1 MHCKL
6 HYISKAFGPKIWPDL
21 ETKWQNVI
29 SRWGLVRPHEPYHG
43 LERGLLLFDLLI
55 ERFLVAL
62 SSVLL
67 IELSHADKKFFIK
80 PELNHWKI
88 NNHRKTY
95 PWRSNFSESGWQYHR
110 WFTAACELLY
120 IFPRIIKH
128 RIEISVSDQV
138 QNRNGMLITDSAC
151 LCQKQRGQINIS
163 CVNKEKITYSRPF
176 ADNNHQDHSGS
187 F

>member
-21 ETKWQNVI
+21 ETKWQSVI

-55 ERFLVAL
+55 EHFLVAL

-80 PELNHWKI
+80 PELNHWNI

-110 WFTAACELLY
+110 WFYCCV
-120 IFPRIIKH
+120 RITLHFSSDYQASHWDFCFRSSPKSQWH
-128 RIEISVSDQV
+128 VDYWFSMPVSETTRSNQYKLR
-138 QNRNGMLITDSAC
+138 Q
-151 LCQKQRGQINIS
+151 
-163 CVNKEKITYSRPF
+163 
-176 ADNNHQDHSGS
+176 
-187 F
+187 

>member
-6 HYISKAFGPKIWPDL
+6 HYISKAFGPKISPDL

-67 IELSHADKKFFIK
+67 IELSHADKNFFIK
-80 PELNHWKI
+80 PELNH
-88 NNHRKTY
+88 
-95 PWRSNFSESGWQYHR
+95 
-110 WFTAACELLY
+110 
-120 IFPRIIKH
+120 
-128 RIEISVSDQV
+128 
-138 QNRNGMLITDSAC
+138 
-151 LCQKQRGQINIS
+151 
-163 CVNKEKITYSRPF
+163 
-176 ADNNHQDHSGS
+176 
-187 F
+187 